1 MKIKKVGTLL
11 LVAMCFF
18 VGITLISEFPTVG
31 ALVVLFE
38 AIACYLCGL
47 WANKSDAEFVDD
59 LVTENENL
67 TEELAKA
74 TTEIEELTKTN
85 AEIEDLKKTI
95 KTLKAEKETVVA
107 PKTPK
112 KKVSKQ

>member
-47 WANKSDAEFVDD
+47 WANKSDVEFVDD
-59 LVTENENL
+59 LVAENENL

-74 TTEIEELTKTN
+74 TTEIQELTKT
-85 AEIEDLKKTI
+85 IQTFKV
-95 KTLKAEKETVVA
+95 EKETVVA
-107 PKTPK
+107 PKTSK